1 MVKKVTD
8 KEWSEYHNSKINLK
22 DALEKHLENMD
33 KVFIYDS
40 TNDDGDYGA
49 EMDAQG
55 TSLMREILAKVTAWK
70 KSYDENVRI
79 NNENERKKN
88 G

>member
-22 DALEKHLENMD
+22 DALEKHLENID
-33 KVFIYDS
+33 KVFIYDN
-40 TNDDGDYGA
+40 TNNDGDYEC
-49 EMDAQG
+49 EMESQG
-55 TSLMREILAKVTAWK
+55 TGLMREILAKVTTWK

-79 NNENERKKN
+79 NNERKKN

>member
-22 DALEKHLENMD
+22 DALEKHLENID
-33 KVFIYDS
+33 KVFIYDN
-40 TNDDGDYGA
+40 TNNDGDYEC
-49 EMDAQG
+49 EMESQG
-55 TSLMREILAKVTAWK
+55 TSLMIEILAKVTAWK

-79 NNENERKKN
+79 NNERKII
-88 G
+88 